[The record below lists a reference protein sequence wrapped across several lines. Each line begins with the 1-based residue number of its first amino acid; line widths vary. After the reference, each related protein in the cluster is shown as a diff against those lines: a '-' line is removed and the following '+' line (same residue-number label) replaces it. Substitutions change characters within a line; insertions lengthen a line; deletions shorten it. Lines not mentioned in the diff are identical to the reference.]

1 MAKAKNSSWFARG
14 IVILPIVFL
23 FLAVFITR
31 DDVRWFFALAGI
43 LLISEAWFVKKAK
56 LDHLKMF
63 GVSLLALASIGL
75 GAATILTI
83 EKIELLKDP
92 QRLTSCSFSPIV
104 ACSPVISSAQASAF
118 DHIPNPIF
126 GIFGF
131 TAVLTAGMTILAG
144 AEKLKKAWWLAL
156 FGGTVF
162 GLTFSIWL
170 FNAGVYQIGALCLY
184 CLSVWLVTL
193 SLFWIVFAKVLSLN
207 MLKINKSFDNFVIK
221 NRDNLITAN
230 IVLIILLL
238 YFRWSDYW
246 NGLL

>member
-1 MAKAKNSSWFARG
+1 MEINITKRSF
-14 IVILPIVFL
+14 IPVLPIIFL

-31 DDVRWFFALAGI
+31 SDVRWFFALAGL
-43 LLISEAWFVKKAK
+43 LLISEAWLVKKAN

-75 GAATILTI
+75 GAASILTI

-92 QRLTSCSFSPIV
+92 QRVTSCSFSPIV
-104 ACSPVISSAQASAF
+104 ACSPVIASPQASAF

-131 TAVLTAGMTILAG
+131 TAVFTAGMTILAG
-144 AEKLKKAWWLAL
+144 AEKLKRPWWLAL

-162 GLTFSIWL
+162 GVSFSVWL

-184 CLSVWLVTL
+184 CLSVWMVTV
-193 SLFWIVFAKVLSLN
+193 SLFWIVFAKVLDQK
-207 MLKINKSFDNFVIK
+207 MLSINKKFDNFIIK
-221 NRDNLITAN
+221 NRDNLISIN
-230 IVLIILLL
+230 IAIIILLL

>member
-1 MAKAKNSSWFARG
+1 VEINITKRSF
-14 IVILPIVFL
+14 IPVLPIIFL

-31 DDVRWFFALAGI
+31 SDVRWFFALAGL
-43 LLISEAWFVKKAK
+43 LLISEAWLVKKAK

-75 GAATILTI
+75 GAASILTI

-92 QRLTSCSFSPIV
+92 QRVTSCSFSPIV
-104 ACSPVISSAQASAF
+104 ACSPVIASPQASAF

-131 TAVLTAGMTILAG
+131 TAVFTAGMTILAG
-144 AEKLKKAWWLAL
+144 AEKLKRPWWLAL

-162 GLTFSIWL
+162 GISFSIWL

-193 SLFWIVFAKVLSLN
+193 SLFWIVLAKVLSLN
-207 MLKINKSFDNFVIK
+207 MLKINKSFDKFIVK
-221 NRDNLITAN
+221 NRDNIITAN